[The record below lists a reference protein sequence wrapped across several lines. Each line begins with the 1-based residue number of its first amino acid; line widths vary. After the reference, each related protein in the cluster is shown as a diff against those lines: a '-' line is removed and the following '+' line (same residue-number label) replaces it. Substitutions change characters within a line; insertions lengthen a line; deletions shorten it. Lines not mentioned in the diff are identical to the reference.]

1 MNHRLP
7 TSIAQALAVKLTLVS
22 VAPPGLAADDS
33 PPATPATAA
42 PAAPA
47 PEGLPIDDLRV
58 YTEVYAKVK
67 SDYVEPVT
75 DKTLIENSIRGLLG
89 GLDPHSAYLDPEE
102 YKNLQEGTSGE
113 FGGLGIEIGVDDGL
127 FKVIAPIDDTP
138 AQKAGIQAGD
148 IIIKINDTPTK
159 GMNMNDVV
167 NLLRG
172 RPGTEL
178 TLTIVRQGQDKPLP
192 ITIRRDIIKVA
203 SVKGALLEPGF
214 GYVRISH
221 FQAHTGADLKSTLDR
236 LQSENKGAL
245 KGLVLDLRNDP
256 GGVLTEAVEVCDD
269 FMDSGRIV
277 YTDGRVA
284 DSKLEFS
291 AKPGD
296 LLNGAPMVVLINGGS
311 ASASEIVA
319 GALQD
324 SQRAVIMGSQ
334 SFGKGSV
341 QTILP
346 MNNGA
351 ALKLT
356 TARYY
361 TPSGRSIQAQGI
373 TPDIVIK
380 PARLADVQEEIAN
393 TVKEKDLSGHLIN
406 QDDNGKP
413 SAPARAAKPGAE
425 APQSTDYELHEAL
438 NMLKGMAL
446 LKERAAAAHG

>member
-127 FKVIAPIDDTP
+127 FKVIDPIDDTP
-138 AQKAGIQAGD
+138 AQKAGIQ
-148 IIIKINDTPTK
+148 
-159 GMNMNDVV
+159 
-167 NLLRG
+167 
-172 RPGTEL
+172 
-178 TLTIVRQGQDKPLP
+178 
-192 ITIRRDIIKVA
+192 RRDIIKVA

>member
-1 MNHRLP
+1 MNNRLP
-7 TSIAQALAVKLTLVS
+7 TSIVRMSALTLAFLFVTPLS
-22 VAPPGLAADDS
+22 RGADE
-33 PPATPATAA
+33 PEPAAA
-42 PAAPA
+42 PAASPA
-47 PEGLPIDDLRV
+47 TPSQEGLPIDDLRV
-58 YTEVYAKVK
+58 YTEVYAKIK

-75 DKTLIENSIRGLLG
+75 DKTLIENSIRGLLN

-113 FGGLGIEIGVDDGL
+113 FGGLGIEIGVDDGII
-127 FKVIAPIDDTP
+127 KVIAPIDDTP

-192 ITIRRDIIKVA
+192 ITIKRDVIKVA
-203 SVKGALLEPGF
+203 SVKGNLLEPGF
-214 GYVRISH
+214 AYVRIAH
-221 FQAHTGADLKSTLDR
+221 FQAHTGADLRSTMER
-236 LQSENKGAL
+236 LQRENKGAL
-245 KGLVLDLRNDP
+245 KGLVMDLRNDP
-256 GGVLTEAVEVCDD
+256 GGVLTEAVEVCDA
-269 FMDSGRIV
+269 FMESGKIV
-277 YTDGRVA
+277 YTEGRVQ
-284 DSKLEFS
+284 DSQLEFS

-356 TARYY
+356 TALYY

-380 PARLADVQEEIAN
+380 PARIADVQEEIAN

-406 QDDNGKP
+406 QEDNGKS
-413 SAPARAAKPGAE
+413 SAPVQAAKPGME
-425 APQSTDYELHEAL
+425 AAQSSDYELHEAL

-446 LKERAAAAHG
+446 LKERAGAHG

>member
-1 MNHRLP
+1 MNKKVPILILVQ
-7 TSIAQALAVKLTLVS
+7 TLALALLFA
-22 VAPPGLAADDS
+22 APPSHGADEPEPSAAT
-33 PPATPATAA
+33 PPAA
-42 PAAPA
+42 AAPA
-47 PEGLPIDDLRV
+47 PPSGLPIDDLRV

-102 YKNLQEGTSGE
+102 YKSLQEGTSGE
-113 FGGLGIEIGVDDGL
+113 FGGLGIEIGVDDGII
-127 FKVIAPIDDTP
+127 KVIAPIDDTP

-192 ITIRRDIIKVA
+192 ITIKRDVIKVA
-203 SVKGALLEPGF
+203 SVKGNLLEPGF
-214 GYVRISH
+214 AYVRIAH
-221 FQAHTGADLKSTLDR
+221 FQAHTGADLRATMDR
-236 LQSENKGAL
+236 LQRENKGAL
-245 KGLVLDLRNDP
+245 KGMVMDLRNDP
-256 GGVLTEAVEVCDD
+256 GGVLTEAVEVCDA
-269 FMDSGRIV
+269 FMDSGKIV
-277 YTDGRVA
+277 YTEGRVQ
-284 DSKLEFS
+284 DSQLEFS

-296 LLNGAPMVVLINGGS
+296 LLNGAPIVVLINGGS

-324 SQRAVIMGSQ
+324 SQRAVIMGTQ

-356 TARYY
+356 TARYF

-373 TPDIVIK
+373 TPDIILK
-380 PARLADVQEEIAN
+380 PARIADTEEEIAN
-393 TVKEKDLSGHLIN
+393 TVKERDLTGHLIN
-406 QDDNGKP
+406 QNYNP
-413 SAPARAAKPGAE
+413 KPGATARTNKAGAE
-425 APQSTDYELHEAL
+425 TPQDKDYELHEAL
-438 NMLKGMAL
+438 NMLKGMVL
-446 LKERAAAAHG
+446 LKERGTAHG

>member
-1 MNHRLP
+1 M
-7 TSIAQALAVKLTLVS
+7 SALTLAFLFVTPLS
-22 VAPPGLAADDS
+22 RGADE
-33 PPATPATAA
+33 PEPAAA
-42 PAAPA
+42 PAASPA
-47 PEGLPIDDLRV
+47 TPSQEGLPIDDLRV
-58 YTEVYAKVK
+58 YTEVYAKIK

-75 DKTLIENSIRGLLG
+75 DKTLIENSIRGLLN

-113 FGGLGIEIGVDDGL
+113 FGGLGIEIGVDDGII
-127 FKVIAPIDDTP
+127 KVIAPIDDTP

-192 ITIRRDIIKVA
+192 ITIKRDVIKVA
-203 SVKGALLEPGF
+203 SVKGNLLEPGF
-214 GYVRISH
+214 AYVRIAH
-221 FQAHTGADLKSTLDR
+221 FQAHTGADLRSTMER
-236 LQSENKGAL
+236 LQRENKGAL
-245 KGLVLDLRNDP
+245 KGLVMDLRNDP
-256 GGVLTEAVEVCDD
+256 GGVLTEAVEVCDA
-269 FMDSGRIV
+269 FMESGKIV
-277 YTDGRVA
+277 YTEGRVQ
-284 DSKLEFS
+284 DSQLEFS

-356 TARYY
+356 TALYY

-380 PARLADVQEEIAN
+380 PARIADVQEEIAN

-406 QDDNGKP
+406 QEDNGKS
-413 SAPARAAKPGAE
+413 SAPVQAAKPGME
-425 APQSTDYELHEAL
+425 AAQSSDYELHEAL

-446 LKERAAAAHG
+446 LKERAGAHG